1 MTSWGSHEHVVGLPQ
16 LCSHLAGSFAGEQF
30 EPAPIGVRPRNW
42 PAIWSDI
49 WSPLNVNADK
59 SANHSPGRGLQ
70 LPWNNR
76 AFGGDNQQQINN
88 NIVEN
93 NTVAVDS
100 DYNLWIIPFQ
110 RSLRSCLD
118 ISHSG
123 RRDLPPNTRS
133 WRTLLHPGELFWIF
147 SSQIFRNR
155 YLMASLMWR

>member
-1 MTSWGSHEHVVGLPQ
+1 MTFWGSLEHVVGLPQ

-30 EPAPIGVRPRNW
+30 EPAPENDLCHW

-49 WSPLNVNADK
+49 WLPFYVNADK

-88 NIVEN
+88 N
-93 NTVAVDS
+93 TVAVDS

-110 RSLRSCLD
+110 RSLRSCLN

-133 WRTLLHPGELFWIF
+133 WRTLLHPGELMFPHK
-147 SSQIFRNR
+147 SSGIDIWWV
-155 YLMASLMWR
+155 L